1 MNSQVPLDSL
11 REWRKRNGLRQSD
24 LADVLSVTRSLV
36 GMWECGHAY
45 PPLWVRVALRD
56 ISGGALE
63 IPPKTSPEDL
73 WKAGE
78 AVKRWKR
85 WTRRG

>member
-1 MNSQVPLDSL
+1 MNAPQPLDSL
-11 REWRKRNGLRQSD
+11 RQWRKRIGIRQSD
-24 LADVLSVTRSLV
+24 LADALNVTRSLV

-45 PPLWVRVALRD
+45 PPLWAREALRRMSD
-56 ISGGALE
+56 GDVDL
-63 IPPKTSPEDL
+63 PTRPSPECL

-85 WTRRG
+85 LRG